1 MNIAKSEVNILKLTS
16 VYMFGWM
23 LKSTETPGIL
33 SNHRSRLDHFWA
45 DSLRGSRTT
54 PKLKIAVELSPKVK
68 RLRKRSMAGDVLNRG
83 TD

>member
-1 MNIAKSEVNILKLTS
+1 MSVAMSEVNILKLTS
-16 VYMFGWM
+16 VYMFGWI
-23 LKSTETPGIL
+23 LKSTETPGML

-68 RLRKRSMAGDVLNRG
+68 RLGKRSMTGNVVNRG
-83 TD
+83 ID

>member
-1 MNIAKSEVNILKLTS
+1 MIIARSEVNILKLTS
-16 VYMFGWM
+16 VYMFGWI

-45 DSLRGSRTT
+45 DSLRGSRIT
-54 PKLKIAVELSPKVK
+54 PNLKTAVEFSPKVK
-68 RLRKRSMAGDVLNRG
+68 RLGKRSMTGNVVHRE